1 MNGVTS
7 FVFTVPDHASTEE
20 TTGINDSS
28 VDNEKDIRVV
38 CDGFNQNYQHDNVYS
53 LSAVFR
59 RVYES

>member
-1 MNGVTS
+1 MFLQKTKKILNLL
-7 FVFTVPDHASTEE
+7 E
-20 TTGINDSS
+20 N

>member
-1 MNGVTS
+1 M
-7 FVFTVPDHASTEE
+7 FTVPDHASTEE

-38 CDGFNQNYQHDNVYS
+38 CTQFNQNYQHDNVYS

>member
-1 MNGVTS
+1 MCIRDS
-7 FVFTVPDHASTEE
+7 
-20 TTGINDSS
+20 DSS

-38 CDGFNQNYQHDNVYS
+38 CSQFNQNYQHDNVYS